1 MASKRSVTIKGQDC
15 ELIPARPL
23 RTWHFPSVLHSPP
36 IPNWKLTLPAVPL
49 FSLSVSQASA
59 KDQFYEAMGASV
71 SSAFQQAKSFV
82 TMLFNSAKEEPW
94 YRKSVGPFC

>member
-1 MASKRSVTIKGQDC
+1 MGVERPAFANQEVYATGLICSLRHSHFALRSS
-15 ELIPARPL
+15 
-23 RTWHFPSVLHSPP
+23 HFPCVLHSPP

-49 FSLSVSQASA
+49 FLLSVSQASA

-82 TMLFNSAKEEPW
+82 TMLCNSAREA
-94 YRKSVGPFC
+94 S